1 MTSCFRT
8 YAPFYS
14 NIEIKA
20 LLPDPSRVR
29 QIAEQTGEDKGAT
42 LQEDTFFT
50 SERGRLKL
58 RRFSTTHG
66 ELIYYERPDK
76 PCPKQSHYVLCTTGD
91 PDGLRQ
97 VLEKALG
104 IEGIVRKKRHLFLFG
119 QIRIHLDEVEGLGSF
134 LELEVILQEG
144 QQPEEG
150 TAIANELME
159 KLGVKKKDL
168 VAGAY
173 IDLISQNYHQRMGI
187 SK

>member
-1 MTSCFRT
+1 M
-8 YAPFYS
+8 PS

-20 LLPDPSRVR
+20 LLPDPSRVK

-50 SERGRLKL
+50 SKRGRLKL
-58 RRFSTTHG
+58 RRFSATHG

-76 PCPKQSHYVLCTTGD
+76 PGPNQSHYVLCTTDD
-91 PDGLRQ
+91 PDGLKK
-97 VLEKALG
+97 VLQEALG
-104 IEGIVRKKRHLFLFG
+104 IEGIVRKKRHLFLVG
-119 QIRIHLDEVEGLGSF
+119 QTRIHLDAVEGLGSF
-134 LELEVILQEG
+134 LELEAVLQEG

-150 TAIANELME
+150 MAIATALMQ